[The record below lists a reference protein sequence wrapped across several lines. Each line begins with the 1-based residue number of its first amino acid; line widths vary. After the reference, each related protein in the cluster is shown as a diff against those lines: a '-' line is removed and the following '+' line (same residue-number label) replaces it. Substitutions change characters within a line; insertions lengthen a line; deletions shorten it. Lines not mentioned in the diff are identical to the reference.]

1 MQRQLRILLAGVV
14 VVAPLAATAWVV
26 WSLGAWLEG
35 MGRTLLPKIF
45 PGIILLPGVGAGV
58 VIVLVYLVG
67 LLTHFYMFNALLSRL
82 DQLLTRVPGIK
93 TIYESVRDLLKLF
106 GRGSERM
113 GRVVRW
119 RVPGTEM
126 TALGVLTN
134 EKPAGA
140 GPDGGNKVAV
150 YLPFSYM
157 FGGMTVF
164 VPQDHLEAVDM
175 PVEEA
180 LKLCATAQV
189 SSTQAKVEEPTA
201 IEKKIEH
208 AKRTGEI

>member
-1 MQRQLRILLAGVV
+1 MQRQLRILLAGVA

-26 WSLGAWLEG
+26 WALGTWLEG
-35 MGRTLLPKIF
+35 LGQTLLPKIV
-45 PGIILLPGVGAGV
+45 PGIKLLPGVGAAV
-58 VIVLVYLVG
+58 VIVLVYVVG
-67 LLTHFYMFNALLSRL
+67 LLTHLYMFNVLLSWL
-82 DQLLTRVPGIK
+82 DRLLTRVPGIK

-134 EKPAGA
+134 ETPAGA
-140 GPDGGNKVAV
+140 GLEGGKKVAV

-164 VPQDHLEAVDM
+164 VPQDHLENVDM

-189 SSTQAKVEEPTA
+189 SSTQAKVDEPMDVQ
-201 IEKKIEH
+201 KR
-208 AKRTGEI
+208 AKTRKASL